1 VVLDASAILAAI
13 GSEPGASLVLEQIS
27 NAAVSTVNL
36 AEVKGK
42 LVDRGFPP
50 GDAWE
55 AAVSFSREVFDFDS
69 RQADMAGGLISSTR
83 HLGLSLGDRSCL
95 ALALILKAPVYTADR
110 DWAKLDLGLD
120 IHLVR

>member
-1 VVLDASAILAAI
+1 MLDASAIIAAI
-13 GSEPGASLVLEQIS
+13 GDEPGAGIVLEQIS

-36 AEVKGK
+36 AEVKSK
-42 LVDRGFPP
+42 LVERGFPP

-55 AAVSFSREVFDFDS
+55 AAVSFSREIFDFDS
-69 RQADMAGGLISSTR
+69 RQADVAGGLISSTR

-110 DWAKLDLGLD
+110 HWANLDVGLS
-120 IHLVR
+120 IHLLR